1 LLTAKAKAKLQSEE
15 TDHQKHCTDMFRSA
29 ALQNVQQRSR
39 NWPDPRFCIQKT
51 INQLL
56 QIEKEVGVLLCT
68 PKISVFQ
75 HICCGNLMWSLPTWK
90 WTFPMFHMG
99 TSFRVGNPWLVKK
112 SPNELQP
119 MSKLYVLIA
128 CSFKWTN
135 STRWIEW
142 KIICKAIKFTFSKR
156 DNLIWTLN
164 IHVHQKPCLEI
175 SRVAHAM

>member
-1 LLTAKAKAKLQSEE
+1 MLTNQRLGFLHGRKETILGKVDEQLQVTLTFLIFVHKSNNTFCQLQKQKHHKLQSEE

-39 NWPDPRFCIQKT
+39 NWPDPGFNIQKT

-56 QIEKEVGVLLCT
+56 QIEKEVGFLLCT

-75 HICCGNLMWSLPTWK
+75 HICCRNLMWSLPTWK
-90 WTFPMFHMG
+90 WIFPMFHMG

-119 MSKLYVLIA
+119 MSNLHVLIA
-128 CSFKWTN
+128 CSFK
-135 STRWIEW
+135 
-142 KIICKAIKFTFSKR
+142 
-156 DNLIWTLN
+156 
-164 IHVHQKPCLEI
+164 
-175 SRVAHAM
+175 